1 MAVPFGAQ
9 DDAGPPSDASLF
21 VAYRETVKAILMP
34 RDAPHYL
41 DQPRPQLVI
50 HNLRAVEAEL
60 ERRGVFVKLL
70 DVLDADET

>member
-9 DDAGPPSDASLF
+9 DDTGPPSDASLF

-34 RDAPHYL
+34 RDAPGYL

-50 HNLRAVEAEL
+50 RNLRAVEAEL
-60 ERRGVFVKLL
+60 ERRGIFEKLL
-70 DVLDADET
+70 NVLDADET